1 MRDIGVRAA
10 RAAQPSYDHGTIA
23 MLDHLFFTELVGLKV
38 YDLKGRKLGRVRDA
52 AIVPLVNPV
61 RVDRYLLGGGW
72 AWLTVRHDQI
82 QTISLEGIWLRD
94 EQLTPYHRDD
104 YMLRLE
110 RDLLDQQIIDV
121 EGRKVVRVTDVTFQ
135 RVNPNGHDELRVQEV
150 DIGLRSM
157 FRRLAQGVLP
167 RRLVRRMMM
176 PIPVNSIRWEF
187 CNIVES
193 DPQRRLR
200 LNISTDAL
208 EAMHPADLADIVED
222 LGPSDREAI
231 FGSLDS
237 EVAAEA
243 LSEVDPDIQA
253 SILESLSEEKAAEII
268 EEMSPDEAAD
278 VLAEMEEER
287 SDAILEEMSDEPAHE
302 VEELLEHR
310 EDSAG
315 GMMTTEYFT
324 VSHRATVAQ
333 AEAAMRGQDYA
344 LESTNTLF
352 LVDEEEHLAGAIPLA
367 RVFLASPE
375 AELASLQDDRLVSVP
390 VKERQDRVIATFDKY
405 NLITLPVVDH
415 ANRLIG
421 VITADDIIALLR
433 QR

>member
-1 MRDIGVRAA
+1 
-10 RAAQPSYDHGTIA
+10 

-38 YDLKGRKLGRVRDA
+38 YDLKGRKLGRIRDA
-52 AIVPLVNPV
+52 AIVPLVDPN

-72 AWLTVRHDQI
+72 AWLTIRHDQI
-82 QTISLEGIWLRD
+82 QTISLDGVWLRD

-135 RVNPNGHDELRVQEV
+135 RVQVNGHDELRVQEV

-157 FRRLAQGVLP
+157 FRRLAQGVAP
-167 RRLVRRMMM
+167 RRLVRRLMM

-200 LNISTDAL
+200 LNISTRSL
-208 EAMHPADLADIVED
+208 ETMHPADLADIVEE
-222 LGPSDREAI
+222 LGPSDRNAI

-243 LSEVDPDIQA
+243 LSEVDPDLQA

-278 VLAEMEEER
+278 VLADMEEAKSE
-287 SDAILEEMSDEPAHE
+287 AILEEMDDAPAQE
-302 VEELLEHR
+302 VEELLVHR

-315 GMMTTEYFT
+315 GLMTTEYVAVADTLT
-324 VSHRATVAQ
+324 VGEAIAAAQ
-333 AEAAMRGQDYA
+333 GNDYA
-344 LESTNTLF
+344 LETTNTVY
-352 LVDEEEHLAGAIPLA
+352 LVDGEERLTGAIPLA
-367 RVFLASPE
+367 RLFLAGAARPV
-375 AELASLQDDRLVSVP
+375 AELCSERLVSAP
-390 VKERQDRVIATFDKY
+390 VKERQNRVIETFDKY
-405 NLITLPVVDH
+405 NLVALPVVDG
-415 ANRLIG
+415 AGRLVG
-421 VITADDIIALLR
+421 VITADDIIAVLR
-433 QR
+433 QG

>member
-1 MRDIGVRAA
+1 MCLPTRYA
-10 RAAQPSYDHGTIA
+10 HGTIE
-23 MLDHLFFTELVGLKV
+23 MLDHMFFTELVGLKV
-38 YDLKGRKLGRVRDA
+38 YDLKGRKIGRVRDA
-52 AIVPLVNPV
+52 AIVPLVDAN
-61 RVDRYLLGGGW
+61 RVDRFLLGGGW

-135 RVNPNGHDELRVQEV
+135 RVQANGHDELRVQEV

-167 RRLVRRMMM
+167 RPLIRRMMM

-187 CNIVES
+187 CNIVEA

-200 LNISTDAL
+200 LNISTRAL
-208 EAMHPADLADIVED
+208 EAMHPADLADIVEE

-253 SILESLSEEKAAEII
+253 SILESLSEEKAAEIV
-268 EEMSPDEAAD
+268 EEMDPDEAAD
-278 VLAEMEEER
+278 ILADLGEEK
-287 SDAILEEMSDEPAHE
+287 SDAILEEMDDEPAHE

-315 GMMTTEYFT
+315 GLMNTEYIAVADSVT
-324 VSHRATVAQ
+324 VGDAVASLQ
-333 AEAAMRGQDYA
+333 GRDYA
-344 LESTNTLF
+344 LEATNTVF
-352 LVDEEEHLAGAIPLA
+352 LIDAEDRLTGAVPLA
-367 RVFLASPE
+367 RLVLADPASPI
-375 AELASLQDDRLVSVP
+375 AALQADRLVSVP

-405 NLITLPVVDH
+405 NLVALPVVD
-415 ANRLIG
+415 AEKRLIG
-421 VITADDIIALLR
+421 VITADDIIAVLR
-433 QR
+433 QG

>member
-1 MRDIGVRAA
+1 
-10 RAAQPSYDHGTIA
+10 

-52 AIVPLVNPV
+52 AIVPLVDPA

-135 RVNPNGHDELRVQEV
+135 RVRLNGHDELRVQEV

-157 FRRLAQGVLP
+157 FRRLVQGVLP
-167 RRLVRRMMM
+167 RQLIRRMMM

-187 CNIVES
+187 CNIVEA

-200 LNISTDAL
+200 LNISTRAL
-208 EAMHPADLADIVED
+208 EAMHPADLADIVEE
-222 LGPSDREAI
+222 LGPSDREAL

-243 LSEVDPDIQA
+243 LSEVDPDLQA
-253 SILESLSEEKAAEII
+253 SILESLSEEKAAEIV

-278 VLAEMEEER
+278 VLADMEEEK
-287 SDAILEEMSDEPAHE
+287 SDAILEEMDAAEAQE

-315 GMMTTEYFT
+315 GMMTTEYIA
-324 VSHRATVAQ
+324 VDNGLTVA
-333 AEAAMRGQDYA
+333 EAIRGVQGHDYA
-344 LESTNTLF
+344 LESTNTVF
-352 LVDEEEHLAGAIPLA
+352 LVDAEERLTGVVPVARLLLGDPAGPVAA
-367 RVFLASPE
+367 
-375 AELASLQDDRLVSVP
+375 LQTDRLVSVP

-405 NLITLPVVDH
+405 NLVALPVVDH
-415 ANRLIG
+415 AQRLIG
-421 VITADDIIALLR
+421 VITADDIIAVLR
-433 QR
+433 EG

>member
-1 MRDIGVRAA
+1 
-10 RAAQPSYDHGTIA
+10 
-23 MLDHLFFTELVGLKV
+23 MLDHLFFTELIGLKV

-52 AIVPLVNPV
+52 AIVPLVDPV

-82 QTISLEGIWLRD
+82 QTISLDGIWLRD

-110 RDLLDQQIIDV
+110 RDLLDQQIIDL

-135 RVNPNGHDELRVQEV
+135 RVRHNEHDELRVQEV

-157 FRRLAQGVLP
+157 FRRLVQGVLP
-167 RRLVRRMMM
+167 RPLIRRMMM
-176 PIPVNSIRWEF
+176 PIPVNSIPWKF

-200 LNISTDAL
+200 LNISTSAL
-208 EAMHPADLADIVED
+208 EAMHPADLADIVEE
-222 LGPSDREAI
+222 LGPSDREAL

-237 EVAAEA
+237 EAAAEA
-243 LSEVDPDIQA
+243 LSEVDPDIKA
-253 SILESLSEEKAAEII
+253 SILESLSEEKAADII

-278 VLAEMEEER
+278 ILADMEEER
-287 SDAILEEMSDEPAHE
+287 SDAILEEMEEAPAHE

-315 GMMTTEYFT
+315 GLMTTEY
-324 VSHRATVAQ
+324 VAVPNNLTVA
-333 AEAAMRGQDYA
+333 AAIAAMPGHDYA
-344 LESTNTLF
+344 LESTNTIF
-352 LVDEEEHLAGAIPLA
+352 LLDSEERLTGAVPLA
-367 RVFLASPE
+367 RLFLGDPAVLLS
-375 AELASLQDDRLVSVP
+375 SLQDDRLLSVP
-390 VKERQDRVIATFDKY
+390 VKERQDRVIAAFDKY
-405 NLITLPVVDH
+405 NLVTLPVVDH
-415 ANRLIG
+415 AKRLIG
-421 VITADDIIALLR
+421 VITADDIIAVLR

>member
-1 MRDIGVRAA
+1 MVRG
-10 RAAQPSYDHGTIA
+10 RPRRSPCYVNGTIA

-52 AIVPLVNPV
+52 AIVPLVDPF

-72 AWLTVRHDQI
+72 AWLSVRHDQI

-135 RVNPNGHDELRVQEV
+135 LVRQNGHDELKVLEV

-157 FRRLAQGVLP
+157 FRRLTQGVLP
-167 RRLVRRMMM
+167 RPLIRRMME
-176 PIPVNSIRWEF
+176 PIPIHSIPWEF

-200 LNISTDAL
+200 LNISTHAL
-208 EAMHPADLADIVED
+208 ELMHPADLADIVEE
-222 LGPSDREAI
+222 LGSSDREAI

-253 SILESLSEEKAAEII
+253 SILESLSEEKAAEIV

-278 VLAEMEEER
+278 VLADMEEEK
-287 SDAILEEMSDEPAHE
+287 SDAILEEMDDAPAHE

-310 EDSAG
+310 EDTAG
-315 GMMTTEYFT
+315 GLMNTEYFAVAGTLT
-324 VSHRATVAQ
+324 VGEAI
-333 AEAAMRGQDYA
+333 AAMRGHDDI
-344 LESTNTLF
+344 LESTNTVF
-352 LVDEEEHLAGAIPLA
+352 LIDDDERLLGAVPLA
-367 RVFLASPE
+367 RVFLGDHSVP
-375 AELASLQDDRLVSVP
+375 LASLQEDRLVSVR
-390 VKERQDRVIATFDKY
+390 VKERNKRVIETFDKY
-405 NLITLPVVDH
+405 NLLVLPVLD
-415 ANRLIG
+415 ASQRLVG
-421 VITADDIIALLR
+421 VITADDIIAVLR
-433 QR
+433 ES